1 MPLSAFALLVLAGF
15 ILSRW
20 NITAKKAGGDVRFV
34 ALLGGHLLDEKDRS
48 LRIAGAVR
56 IAAGVMTS
64 GW

>member
-15 ILSRW
+15 ILARW
-20 NITAKKAGGDVRFV
+20 NIAAKKAGGDVRFV
-34 ALLGGHLLDEKDRS
+34 ALLDEKDRS